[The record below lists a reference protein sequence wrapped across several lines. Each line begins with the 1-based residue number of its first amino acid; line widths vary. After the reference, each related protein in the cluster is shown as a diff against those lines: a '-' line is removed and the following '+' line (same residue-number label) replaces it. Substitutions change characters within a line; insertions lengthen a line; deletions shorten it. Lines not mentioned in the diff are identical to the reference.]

1 MSNIDEVVMKLYG
14 KKMRAV
20 FSHLVIELKHQSQDQ
35 LCRKTVRPNYATKI
49 RFTKTNLPTA
59 IALA

>member
-1 MSNIDEVVMKLYG
+1 MKLYG